1 MIKLNNVEKAFA
13 GGAKA
18 VRGVS
23 FEVAEGETLVLVGLS
38 GCGKTT
44 TLKMINRLVEPT
56 GGDLLVQGR
65 NTRDWDPILLR
76 RSIGYVIQDVG
87 LLPHLTVAENVAV
100 VPRLLGWPK
109 EKTDQRV
116 SEMLELT
123 GLDPKDFAGR
133 YPGKL
138 SGGQRQRVG
147 VARALA
153 ADPKILLMDEP
164 FSALDP
170 ITREELQDEFVRL
183 QQRIRKTVVLV
194 SHDVFEAVKMADRM
208 AVMKEGT
215 IEQLGSPRTILE
227 KPATDFVRRFL
238 GRHRKALLAS
248 IQEKNIEGE
257 E

>member
-1 MIKLNNVEKAFA
+1 MIKLDNVEKAFP
-13 GGAKA
+13 GGTKA

-23 FEVAEGETLVLVGLS
+23 FEVAEGETVTLVGLS

-44 TLKMINRLVEPT
+44 TLKMINRLTEPT
-56 GGDLLVQGR
+56 SGDVLVQGR

-87 LLPHLTVAENVAV
+87 LMPHLTVAENVAV

-109 EKTDQRV
+109 EKTDRRV

-123 GLDPKDFAGR
+123 GLEPEEFAGR

-153 ADPKILLMDEP
+153 ADPDILLMDEP

-170 ITREELQDEFVRL
+170 ITREELQDEFIRL
-183 QQRIRKTVVLV
+183 QKRIKKTVVLV
-194 SHDVFEAVKMADRM
+194 THDVFEAVKMADRM
-208 AVMKEGT
+208 AVMKEGAV
-215 IEQLGSPRTILE
+215 EQLGTPRAVLE
-227 KPATDFVRRFL
+227 EPATDFVRLFM

-248 IQEKNIEGE
+248 LEEKNTEGE
-257 E
+257 